1 MAKPNRMPQLFNDI
15 ILDVSEG
22 KSVVKACKERNAS
35 TQSFY
40 DYIETDPKL
49 KETYT
54 RAREDRGDTCTD
66 KIEEYQRKLEQ
77 GLIDAQTAR
86 VLIDT
91 EKWKA
96 GKFNQRMYGDKVENV
111 LSGAVNVL
119 PAISIKDG
127 NKEKQVSFDVGDDD
141 DGNQSA

>member
-1 MAKPNRMPQLFNDI
+1 MAKPFIIDKHFNDI
-15 ILDVSEG
+15 INDVANG
-22 KSVVKACKERNAS
+22 MSVVKACKDRHIS

-40 DYIETDPKL
+40 DYIETDKKL

-66 KIEEYQRKLEQ
+66 KIEEYQKKLLHGE
-77 GLIDAQTAR
+77 IDAQTAR

-96 GKFNQRMYGDKVENV
+96 GKFNQRMYGDKIDQNIHH
-111 LSGAVNVL
+111 SGSVTMPVIELNGAELTFN
-119 PAISIKDG
+119 I
-127 NKEKQVSFDVGDDD
+127 GDDVV
-141 DGNQSA
+141 N

>member
-1 MAKPNRMPQLFNDI
+1 MAKPDRMPQLFNDI

-22 KSVVKACKERNAS
+22 MSVVKACKNRNAS

-40 DYIETDPKL
+40 DYIETDQKL

-66 KIEEYQRKLEQ
+66 KIEEYQKKLED

-111 LSGAVNVL
+111 LSGSVNVL

-127 NKEKQVSFDVGDDD
+127 NKEKPVTFDVGDD